1 MRCVIQRVTASSVSV
16 DGVCVNEIQH
26 GYMILVGITHA
37 DTEALITKMVAK
49 IQKLRIFE
57 DEHGKMNQ
65 SIQDVA
71 GEILAISQ
79 FTLYGNAKK
88 GNRPDFLQAAPY
100 ESAQKLYHLFID
112 TMNQVV
118 PTKGGV
124 FGGDMKIS
132 LVNDGPV
139 TLILDSDTLF
149 EEEGR

>member
-1 MRCVIQRVTASSVSV
+1 MRCVVQRVTESQVSV
-16 DGVCVNEIQH
+16 DGVSINAIQN

-37 DTEALITKMVAK
+37 DDESVVAK
-49 IQKLRIFE
+49 MIAKIEKLRIFE
-57 DEHGKMNQ
+57 DENGKMNK
-65 SIQDVA
+65 SIKDVE

-88 GNRPDFLQAAPY
+88 GNRPDFLQAASFEKAKSLY
-100 ESAQKLYHLFID
+100 DYFLLEMNKLI
-112 TMNQVV
+112 

-132 LVNDGPV
+132 LINDGPV

-149 EEEGR
+149 